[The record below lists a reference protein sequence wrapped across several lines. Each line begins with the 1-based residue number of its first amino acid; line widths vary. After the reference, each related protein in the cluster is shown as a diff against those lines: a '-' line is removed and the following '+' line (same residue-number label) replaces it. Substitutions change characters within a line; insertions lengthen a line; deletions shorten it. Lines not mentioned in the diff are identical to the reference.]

1 MCCYHFRQVINVR
14 VPGAGAGWVSRFTN
28 YTALFRSISGFH
40 QNAEFQLK
48 DTIHL
53 IIQSWDE
60 DMVEPMGAR
69 SLPPLAAPQQLPGA
83 GERCKPLICQ
93 LSARARAA
101 AASLQLVS
109 HP

>member
-1 MCCYHFRQVINVR
+1 MLGFSTPPP
-14 VPGAGAGWVSRFTN
+14 VPGAGWVSRFTN

-69 SLPPLAAPQQLPGA
+69 SLPPLDAPQQLPGA